1 MENRPVAIAITVVT
15 ALCCGC
21 LALMSCVWG
30 IIGATGQPITTT
42 VNGIESL
49 ETMPMPLALFLLCL
63 SVIFIAI
70 PVAVGFFTL
79 RKKPAA
85 AESEIVS
92 DEPIP
97 PAA

>member
-1 MENRPVAIAITVVT
+1 MENRTVAIAITVVT

-21 LALMSCVWG
+21 FALMSCIWG
-30 IIGATGQPITTT
+30 ILGISGQPITTT
-42 VNGIESL
+42 VGGVESL
-49 ETMPMPLALFLLCL
+49 ETMPMPLAFGLLCL

-85 AESEIVS
+85 AAATVS

-97 PAA
+97 PSA

>member
-1 MENRPVAIAITVVT
+1 MENRNVAIAITVIT

-21 LALMSCVWG
+21 LALSSCVWG
-30 IIGATGQPITTT
+30 VLGISGQPITST
-42 VNGIESL
+42 VNGIESVQ
-49 ETMPMPLALFLLCL
+49 PMGTPLAITLLCV

-79 RKKPAA
+79 RKKPAKPVM
-85 AESEIVS
+85 IS

>member
-1 MENRPVAIAITVVT
+1 MENRTVAIAITVVT

-21 LALMSCVWG
+21 FALMSCVWG
-30 IIGATGQPITTT
+30 IIGITGQPITTT
-42 VNGIESL
+42 VNGVESM
-49 ETMPMPLALFLLCL
+49 EPMAMPVALLLLCV
-63 SVIFIAI
+63 SFIFILI

-85 AESEIVS
+85 EAVVVS

>member
-1 MENRPVAIAITVVT
+1 MENRTVAIAITIVT

-21 LALMSCVWG
+21 FALMSCIWG
-30 IIGATGQPITTT
+30 ILGITGQPITTT

-49 ETMPMPLALFLLCL
+49 ETIPMPLAFGLLCL

-70 PVAVGFFTL
+70 PIAVGFFTL
-79 RKKPAA
+79 RKKPGVEA
-85 AESEIVS
+85 SFVS

>member
-21 LALMSCVWG
+21 FALMSCIWG
-30 IIGATGQPITTT
+30 IIGISGQPITTT
-42 VNGIESL
+42 VNGVQSL
-49 ETMPMPLALFLLCL
+49 ETMPVPLALFLLCL
-63 SVIFIAI
+63 SVIFILI

-79 RKKPAA
+79 RKKPGAEAA
-85 AESEIVS
+85 FVS

>member
-1 MENRPVAIAITVVT
+1 MENRTVAIAITVVT

-21 LALMSCVWG
+21 LALSSCVWG
-30 IIGATGQPITTT
+30 IIGITGQPITTT

-49 ETMPMPLALFLLCL
+49 ETMPVPLALFFLCL
-63 SVIFIAI
+63 SVIFILV

-79 RKKPAA
+79 RKKPG
-85 AESEIVS
+85 AEAVVVS